1 MLQEEK
7 SSIKQVRLCP
17 FSVCWSIIDFVYV
30 FFADIIQ
37 VSVEAISLSLHLLNA
52 DFIIESTKRRSG
64 YFFFRFDVV
73 GCSSVIVENHL
84 AMISIFLCFNLCLYS
99 AACRRKDFPKQVLE
113 CFTSHTSLDRC
124 RAERALSWSMFHE
137 HISDHRHHQC
147 CSLAVV
153 FMFVFVVVV
162 VVFVVVVVLIY
173 FSFFIFSFAMTFQE
187 VDQ

>member
-1 MLQEEK
+1 M
-7 SSIKQVRLCP
+7 ILC
-17 FSVCWSIIDFVYV
+17 IYV

-37 VSVEAISLSLHLLNA
+37 VSVEAISISLHLLNA

-124 RAERALSWSMFHE
+124 RAERASWSMFHE